1 MEADSSQVVGY
12 GATQVEVGRKVAGE
26 EVVEGNQDIGGRMDV
41 VGERWVALQVAPQ
54 QWSSPEH
61 KDFALEEMRQ
71 KRAYLCG
78 IDRFSSPRSIDRLTV
93 ALNGMPVA
101 LRIRPIHGEG
111 KGGWRRS
118 WTHIEA
124 ALEPS
129 RARIVVALP
138 SHAHCASRS
147 RISHRGRR

>member
-1 MEADSSQVVGY
+1 MLWGGY
-12 GATQVEVGRKVAGE
+12 GLPCR
-26 EVVEGNQDIGGRMDV
+26 
-41 VGERWVALQVAPQ
+41 LLL
-54 QWSSPEH
+54 SSGV
-61 KDFALEEMRQ
+61 F
-71 KRAYLCG
+71 LCG
-78 IDRFSSPRSIDRLTV
+78 IARFSSPRSVARLTV

-129 RARIVVALP
+129 RARIVVALRIRPIHGEGKGGWRRSWTHIEAALEP
-138 SHAHCASRS
+138 SRA
-147 RISHRGRR
+147 RI